1 MINNII
7 IGQNSFVTKSL
18 GRFLK
23 NKIIFSSNKLAI
35 EKI

>member
-18 GRFLK
+18 VRFLK